1 MKKRILS
8 VILTL
13 TLCMGLSVP
22 AFAARTFT
30 DVPSTYWAYD
40 AIQYVVDEGLFSGTS
55 GSTFTPGGTMTRAM
69 LWVVLARMDGV
80 DTSAAS
86 GAWYQAGLDWA
97 VEAGISD
104 GTNANGSIT
113 RAQFAAM
120 LYRYAEYAG
129 VDTAADT
136 STLDKFTDA
145 GSIPSY
151 AVEPLAWAV
160 TNGIVSGT
168 SATAISPSGSAT
180 RAQVATMLMRY
191 AQKFGDGQAD
201 NPGEAEPEQPGNEY
215 TMTFGIQY
223 GTLEVGKSSQ
233 AVVIVLPSSAID
245 ELTFTYQSSD
255 TSVATVRA
263 TTGNG
268 NAVVTAV
275 GPGTATI
282 TATDSNGVTSSARV
296 IVTGEASSETPS
308 TSDDEYAALKDEIIA
323 LTNEVRA
330 ENGVAPLSKSDLI
343 MEIAQQRAEESAEMQ
358 AINHLRPDGTDM
370 GTILTE
376 NGLDRYTVQYN
387 ENLAQ
392 LSGTGELTAER
403 VVNLWENSTGHFLTM
418 ISSNKT
424 FIGIGMARGEDGKY
438 YCSMILTDTE

>member
-8 VILTL
+8 VILTVA
-13 TLCMGLSVP
+13 LCAGLSAP
-22 AFAARTFT
+22 ALAVRTFT
-30 DVPSTYWAYD
+30 DVPADYWAHD

-80 DTSAAS
+80 DTSATNG
-86 GAWYQAGLDWA
+86 GAWYQTGLDWA

-113 RAQFAAM
+113 RAQ
-120 LYRYAEYAG
+120 
-129 VDTAADT
+129 
-136 STLDKFTDA
+136 
-145 GSIPSY
+145 
-151 AVEPLAWAV
+151 
-160 TNGIVSGT
+160 
-168 SATAISPSGSAT
+168 
-180 RAQVATMLMRY
+180 VATMLMRY
-191 AQKFGDGQAD
+191 ATAFGDSQEATD
-201 NPGEAEPEQPGNEY
+201 PGEAEPERPSVDY
-215 TMTFGIQY
+215 TMYFGIQY
-223 GTLEVGKSSQ
+223 GTLEVGKSAQ
-233 AVVIVLPSSAID
+233 AAVTVLPSSAMD
-245 ELTFTYQSSD
+245 DLAFTYQSSD

-263 TTGNG
+263 LAANG

-308 TSDDEYAALKDEIIA
+308 TDTPSTSNSDEYEDVKDEIIA

-330 ENGVAPLSKSDLI
+330 ELGVAALTKSDLI

-358 AINHLRPDGTDM
+358 AINHGRPDGTDM
-370 GTILTE
+370 NTIFAE
-376 NGLDRYTVQYN
+376 FGLDKHALQFG

-392 LSGTGELTAER
+392 LGRPIAER
-403 VVNLWENSTGHFLTM
+403 AVTAWENSEGHFLTM
-418 ISSNKT
+418 TSSNKNY
-424 FIGIGMARGEDGKY
+424 IGIGLAEGADGKY
-438 YCSMILTDTE
+438 YCCMILTDKDRT